1 MGYKRSINN
10 IIIALCC
17 IILIQFLMMF
27 CMTIQTPEVIVQEV
41 EIIKE
46 VEVVKEVPVEVEP
59 TYAYSV
65 TPAEREMLA
74 RLVYR
79 EANVEN
85 IECQRAVVSV
95 VLNRLANGRWGNSI
109 KDVIYAEGQFS
120 PAYLISSTTPNN
132 TNYEAVDYVLRNG
145 STLPSYVL
153 YFRANYHFNWQGYK
167 PYTSIDQTYFGY
179 LEKDFK

>member
-1 MGYKRSINN
+1 MISKKTVNN

-17 IILIQFLMMF
+17 IILIQFLMMI
-27 CMTIQTPEVIVQEV
+27 CMSIQKPKVVIQ
-41 EIIKE
+41 E
-46 VEVVKEVPVEVEP
+46 VEVVKEVEVIKEVQVEVEP
-59 TYAYSV
+59 TYIYNV

-79 EANVEN
+79 EVNVES
-85 IECQRAVVSV
+85 IDCQRAVVSV
-95 VLNRLANGRWGNSI
+95 VLNRLENGRWGNSI

-145 STLPSYVL
+145 STLPAYVL
-153 YFRANYHFNWQGYK
+153 YFRADYHFNWQGYK
-167 PYTSIDQTYFGY
+167 PYTRIDKTYFGY
-179 LEKDFK
+179 LEKDLK

>member
-1 MGYKRSINN
+1 MIRPKSANN

-17 IILIQFLMMF
+17 IILVQFLMAIG
-27 CMTIQTPEVIVQEV
+27 MTMREPEVIVQEV

-46 VEVVKEVPVEVEP
+46 IEVVKEVPVEVEP
-59 TYAYSV
+59 TYAYNV

-79 EANVEN
+79 EAN
-85 IECQRAVVSV
+85 IESIDCQRAVVSV
-95 VLNRLANGRWGNSI
+95 VLNRLENGRWGNSI
-109 KDVIYAEGQFS
+109 KDVIYAQGQFS
-120 PAYLISSTTPNN
+120 PAYLISTTTPKN

-153 YFRANYHFNWQGYK
+153 YFRADYHFNWQGYV
-167 PYTSIDQTYFGY
+167 PYTKIDKTYFGY